1 MNSARNNFG
10 IAAFFVTALVITFAL
25 SPYVPEAKNQVLL
38 VILGYALSW
47 PDRVLQFHY
56 GSSAGSKEKTALLAQ
71 AEPLLLNQEAP
82 EQ

>member
-1 MNSARNNFG
+1 MTSARNNFG
-10 IAAFFVTALVITFAL
+10 IAAFVLTAVIIGLAL
-25 SPYVPEAKNQVLL
+25 SPIVPETKTQIAL

-47 PDRVLQFHY
+47 PDRIISFHY
-56 GSSAGSKEKTALLAQ
+56 GSSAGSKEKTKLLAQ